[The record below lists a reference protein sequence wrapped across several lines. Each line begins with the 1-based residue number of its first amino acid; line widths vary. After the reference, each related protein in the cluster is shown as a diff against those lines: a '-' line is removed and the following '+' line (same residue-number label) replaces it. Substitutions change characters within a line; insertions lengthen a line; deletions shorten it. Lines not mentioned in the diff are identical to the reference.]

1 MMKKKIKIGFII
13 QRKMY
18 FKFLGPVINILL
30 KKNFDIYILFNYSQ
44 SRNFGKWRDF
54 PFLDTFFSEKNIKKR
69 IFFKNDELLKIIKK
83 NKLKIIGSLLP
94 FNKFNIDK
102 NQKKNFKWILFQH
115 GIDLFWNVKE
125 LKYSDYIFLY
135 SNYWRNLLIN
145 FLKQQ
150 KVKYNKNNL
159 VILGN
164 PQFDML
170 EKLDDTKIKNKYNLP
185 INKKIILFLPL
196 GQPNTYSFNNKL
208 NSFFAKFFFIY
219 PNLDSIFFWL
229 RKEIYIFLSYFINN
243 EISVLRKIKKF
254 SKKNGYYLIIK
265 SRSKRV
271 LGSEFEYYSD
281 RIFYDEQLIPSTIM
295 ELMKI
300 SNNVISYI
308 TTASGE
314 AVFNKSYHYTIFD
327 KTFSMI
333 QNKYLRSFDKDYFS
347 FNGVN
352 EIISSNNINDL
363 LLKKN
368 LKTINIKKRKIY
380 LKKYFEC
387 FSNKK
392 INLPNFLNKI

>member
-1 MMKKKIKIGFII
+1 MKKKIKIGFIV

-54 PFLDTFFSEKNIKKR
+54 PFLDTFFSKQNLKKR
-69 IFFKNDELLKIIKK
+69 IFFKNDELLKIINEEKI
-83 NKLKIIGSLLP
+83 KIIGSLLP
-94 FNKFNIDK
+94 YNKFNFDK
-102 NQKKNFKWILFQH
+102 KKIKNLKWVLFQH
-115 GIDLFWNVKE
+115 GMDLFWNVKE

-135 SNYWRNLLIN
+135 SNYWRTLLIN
-145 FLKQQ
+145 FFKEQ
-150 KVKYNKNNL
+150 KVQYNKNNL
-159 VILGN
+159 VVLGN

-170 EKLDDTKIKNKYNLP
+170 EKLDEIEIKKKYNLP
-185 INKKIILFLPL
+185 IKKKIILFLPL
-196 GQPNTYSFNNKL
+196 SQPNAYFFNNKL

-219 PNLDSIFFWL
+219 PNLDSIFFRL
-229 RKEIYIFLSYFINN
+229 RKKIYIFLSYFINN
-243 EISVLRKIKKF
+243 EISVLKNISKF
-254 SKKNGYYLIIK
+254 CKKNGYYLIIK

-281 RIFYDEQLIPSTIM
+281 RVFYDEQLIPSTIM

-300 SNNVISYI
+300 SSNVFSYI
-308 TTASGE
+308 TTSSGE

-327 KTFSMI
+327 NTFSKI
-333 QNKYLRSFDKDYFS
+333 QKIYLRCFDKDYFS

-352 EIISSNNINDL
+352 EIISSNSLNNL
-363 LLKKN
+363 LFKKKLKITN
-368 LKTINIKKRKIY
+368 LESRKKY

-387 FSNKK
+387 FSKKK
-392 INLPNFLNKI
+392 INLSDFLNKI